1 MAIRAHVL
9 ALTFG
14 LTFGLALGPSGAAFA
29 AEPLSGPGYGPRPSG
44 GFILRGNDRFIAG
57 EAPAA
62 QALPGGLVSLNL
74 VEAPLPNA
82 AKAVLADTLGLGY
95 TLDPQATGTVTLQTG
110 GAVAR
115 EALLQMFEAAL
126 ASRGLV
132 LRRRGRPHSRYPPS
146 ERPQCRPDRPR
157 RHRPE
162 RRARGARP
170 DRGSRR
176 RRRAPTLGLGCRD
189 AGDPDVGRPPRRG
202 AASRPG
208 AQSPD
213 PQRRRDPDPRPAPD
227 HRDVRRRLDARHVH
241 GNAAGAQ
248 RQPRHARP
256 RHDADVRG
264 RGRRHRGRDPLHPQR
279 GAERHPRGELAR
291 RLSRP
296 RPRDAGADGGARGRA
311 GAPALRL
318 PHPESLGPGTRGGA
332 PGCGRGGNRRPR
344 ERVVGLRRRA
354 GRLRRRLRAGRGR
367 SARRTRSRIWRR
379 RRLGIWQLQRLGRA
393 VRPRCTLRRWL
404 RN

>member
-9 ALTFG
+9 A

-110 GAVAR
+110 GAVTR

-132 LRRRGRPHSRYPPS
+132 LRRRGRIAQIAPAATDPNAVRAVRGPAAEAGAVAVPLRWVSAVEMQAILTS
-146 ERPQCRPDRPR
+146 VAPR
-157 RHRPE
+157 DVVLRAD
-162 RRARGARP
+162 RARNLLILNGDATQIRALRQTIEMFDVDWMRGMSTAMLPVRSASPVTLAR
-170 DRGSRR
+170 DMTQMFG
-176 RRRAPTLGLGCRD
+176 GE
-189 AGDPDVGRPPRRG
+189 
-202 AASRPG
+202 
-208 AQSPD
+208 
-213 PQRRRDPDPRPAPD
+213 
-227 HRDVRRRLDARHVH
+227 
-241 GNAAGAQ
+241 AAGTG
-248 RQPRHARP
+248 
-256 RHDADVRG
+256 DVIRFIPNEAL
-264 RGRRHRGRDPLHPQR
+264 RD
-279 GAERHPRGELAR
+279 PRGELAR
-291 RLSRP
+291 RPSRP

-311 GAPALRL
+311 RAPALRL
-318 PHPESLGPGTRGGA
+318 PHPESLGPGTRSGA
-332 PGCGRGGNRRPR
+332 PGCGRRGNRRPR
-344 ERVVGLRRRA
+344 ERLVGLRRRA
-354 GRLRRRLRAGRGR
+354 GRPGRRLRPGCGRDAG
-367 SARRTRSRIWRR
+367 RTRSRIWRP
-379 RRLGIWQLQRLGRA
+379 RRLGIWRLERLGGT
-393 VRPRCTLRRWL
+393 VRRRCPVRCRL